1 MTSTL
6 NLYSLLKVVSPPFL
20 AAHGRR
26 LDARRR
32 GCRAP
37 NAQPRGPPRACQRRL
52 ASRPELPVPA
62 EACARRRQLDI
73 ISTVLRCWGWLEPKL
88 RLPDE
93 LLWHPLLPALHRR
106 CTGARFGAAQR
117 GYGQGVRL
125 SPPAVHPRSRP
136 LNRPHPQAHLIRLV
150 VRAVAGTRHLLAC
163 RAWP

>member
-1 MTSTL
+1 MTPRSAI
-6 NLYSLLKVVSPPFL
+6 KVVGAGFSAGTWL
-20 AAHGRR
+20 R

-37 NAQPRGPPRACQRRL
+37 SARPRGPPRACQRRL

-62 EACARRRQLDI
+62 EECARRRRLDSF
-73 ISTVLRCWGWLEPKL
+73 STVLRCWRWLEPKL

-93 LLWHPLLPALHRR
+93 LFWQPLLPALHRR